1 MSVLQLA
8 IKHSDV
14 WTMGGD
20 WSVRRESAF
29 CHLVMFLCAKFNENL
44 QKQRIVKQI
53 KMTPTLIQG
62 FLAST
67 IENKQKLTSLI
78 GLKSKNRGKK
88 PQEVLAKPDIVKPT
102 FFFLFAKKGQ
112 SRKKWSV
119 FIFEYA

>member
-14 WTMGGD
+14 WTVGGD

-67 IENKQKLTSLI
+67 IENKQRLTSLI

-88 PQEVLAKPDIVKPT
+88 PPGSISKTRHSETYI
-102 FFFLFAKKGQ
+102 FF
-112 SRKKWSV
+112 SV
-119 FIFEYA
+119 C

>member
-67 IENKQKLTSLI
+67 IENKQRLTSLI

>member
-67 IENKQKLTSLI
+67 IENKQRLTSLI
-78 GLKSKNRGKK
+78 GLKSKNKGKK
-88 PQEVLAKPDIVKPT
+88 PQEVLAKPDTVKPT

>member
-67 IENKQKLTSLI
+67 IKNKQRLTSLI

-88 PQEVLAKPDIVKPT
+88 PQEVLAKPDTVKPT

>member
-67 IENKQKLTSLI
+67 IKNKQRLTSLI

>member
-14 WTMGGD
+14 WTVGGD

-44 QKQRIVKQI
+44 QKRRIVKQI

-62 FLAST
+62 FLGNST
-67 IENKQKLTSLI
+67 
-78 GLKSKNRGKK
+78 
-88 PQEVLAKPDIVKPT
+88 DH
-102 FFFLFAKKGQ
+102 
-112 SRKKWSV
+112 
-119 FIFEYA
+119 

>member
-44 QKQRIVKQI
+44 QKQGIVKQI

-67 IENKQKLTSLI
+67 IENKQRLTSLI

-88 PQEVLAKPDIVKPT
+88 PQEVLAKPDTVKPT

>member
-88 PQEVLAKPDIVKPT
+88 PQEVLAKPDTVKPT

>member
-14 WTMGGD
+14 WTVGGD

-67 IENKQKLTSLI
+67 IENKQRLTSLI
-78 GLKSKNRGKK
+78 GLKSKNRGKN
-88 PQEVLAKPDIVKPT
+88 PQEVLAKPDTVKPT